1 MNPLLTIIC
10 FKGVGEK
17 PPTSSKF
24 IGWHLPPWVS
34 ECLEFDHQWCYHSV
48 SLYQLAFHFK
58 HFWHTECSLSE
69 RRTII
74 IRGVQQSWSRLKL
87 KRRMH
92 VILSWILVILDLL
105 RSFWDLFFNH
115 TNWVHVQKIG
125 CIKGS
130 KPLGEIVPERPSAT
144 QRCNKS
150 FSTGPWWHH
159 WWRAADEIFFRAKN
173 TDRGAMM
180 GGWQR
185 RRKGRW

>member
-1 MNPLLTIIC
+1 MNLRSDFWSCRCTNQTNDGSTSQKSGKNSQPADELKSLSRWMATQIFYFSPLKLGKMNPLLTIIC

-24 IGWHLPPWVS
+24 IGWHRPPWVG
-34 ECLEFDHQWCYHSV
+34 ECLELNHQWCYHSI

-87 KRRMH
+87 KRGIH

-115 TNWVHVQKIG
+115 TNWVHVPKIG
-125 CIKGS
+125 CI
-130 KPLGEIVPERPSAT
+130 
-144 QRCNKS
+144 
-150 FSTGPWWHH
+150 
-159 WWRAADEIFFRAKN
+159 FF
-173 TDRGAMM
+173 
-180 GGWQR
+180 
-185 RRKGRW
+185 